1 MLGFKFVYE
10 DVCLMVSPDGL
21 LVIFYVD
28 DILIFSPKNMKSR
41 AADVVAKIAKHW
53 ELREMGEAKWF
64 LGIRILRDR

>member
-1 MLGFKFVYE
+1 MLGFKIVYE

-53 ELREMGEAKWF
+53 EL
-64 LGIRILRDR
+64 